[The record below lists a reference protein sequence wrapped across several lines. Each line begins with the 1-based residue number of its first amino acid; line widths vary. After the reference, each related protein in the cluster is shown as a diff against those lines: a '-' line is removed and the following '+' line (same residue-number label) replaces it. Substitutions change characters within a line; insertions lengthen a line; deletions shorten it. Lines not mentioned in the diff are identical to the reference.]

1 MKEFDYT
8 RLADRS
14 WPTDIMNLV
23 GKIHECKG
31 RQELFVRQKP
41 VELDRLVEIARIQS
55 TEASNRIEGIVT
67 TGTRIKQLFEE
78 KTTPRNR
85 NEDENM
91 GYRDVLNT
99 LHERNEHI
107 PIRPSYILQLHRDL
121 LRRAGLSYGG
131 SFKNVQ
137 NYIRETR
144 PDGTSLIRFT
154 PVAPYETAE
163 AMGRLCDAYEQAL
176 AKESI
181 DALILIP
188 CFIVDFLCIHPFND
202 GNGRMS
208 RLLTLLLLYKNG
220 YSVSKYISIEKQI
233 EKTKD
238 RYYDVLEMADA
249 GWHEEKNDPTPFIRY
264 MLMVILAC
272 YTEFED
278 RVGLMEQT
286 GASGTAYDIVKKY
299 VEDKVGKFTGADVVA
314 GCPSIG
320 RSSALAALKK
330 LTSEGLILRQGA
342 GRGTFYIKADSMM
355 NHPPSLLKEDLHSG
369 KVL

>member
-1 MKEFDYT
+1 MRGFDYMK
-8 RLADRS
+8 LADHT
-14 WPTDIMNLV
+14 WPSDILGLV
-23 GKIHECKG
+23 AKIHEYKG
-31 RQELFVRQKP
+31 RQDMYVRQKP
-41 VELDRLVEIARIQS
+41 VELDRLVEVAKIQS
-55 TEASNRIEGIVT
+55 TEASNKIEGIVT
-67 TGTRIKQLFEE
+67 TSTRMKQLFEE
-78 KTTPRNR
+78 KTAPRNR
-85 NEDENM
+85 DESEIM

-99 LHERNEHI
+99 IHESNEYI

-121 LRRAGLSYGG
+121 LRRAGASYGG

-137 NYIRETR
+137 NYINETR
-144 PDGTSLIRFT
+144 PDGTSFTRFT
-154 PVAPYETAE
+154 PVAPYETPE
-163 AMGRLCDAYEQAL
+163 AMDRLCAAYEQAI

-220 YSVSKYISIEKQI
+220 YSVGKYISIEKQI

-249 GWHEEKNDPTPFIRY
+249 GWHEGNNDPTPFIRY
-264 MLMVILAC
+264 MLTVILAC

-278 RVGLMEQT
+278 RVGLMERA
-286 GASGTAYDIVKKY
+286 GASSTAYEIVKKY
-299 VEDKVGKFTGADVVA
+299 VEEKVGKFTGADVVA
-314 GCPSIG
+314 NCPSIG

-330 LTSEGLILRQGA
+330 LTDEGLILRQGA
-342 GRGTFYIKADSMM
+342 GRGTFYVRVDSVSQDIV
-355 NHPPSLLKEDLHSG
+355 PDI
-369 KVL
+369 